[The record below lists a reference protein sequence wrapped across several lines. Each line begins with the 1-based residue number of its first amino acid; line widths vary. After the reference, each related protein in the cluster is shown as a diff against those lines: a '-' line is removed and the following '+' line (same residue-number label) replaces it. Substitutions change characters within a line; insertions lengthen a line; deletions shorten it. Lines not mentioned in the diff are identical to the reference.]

1 MEVPVGKQT
10 VLGYPALV
18 DDGETV
24 SLKVFDS
31 AEEAAETHRKG
42 LAACSCCSS
51 RNR

>member
-31 AEEAAETHRKG
+31 AEEAAETHRG
-42 LAACSCCSS
+42 AWPACSCCSS